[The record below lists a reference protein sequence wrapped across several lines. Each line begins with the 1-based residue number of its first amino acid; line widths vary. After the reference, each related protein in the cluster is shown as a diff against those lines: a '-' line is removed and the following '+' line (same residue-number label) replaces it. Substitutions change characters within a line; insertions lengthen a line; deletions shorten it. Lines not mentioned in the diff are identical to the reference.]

1 MLSSSDSSVTGL
13 NAGRCCSFAAEMD
26 RSNRVGF
33 VRTIKLLLYGV
44 LMFHGTRLGDPSGAA
59 VNAGKIPKNVTIP
72 SNSGDEVP
80 SLALSLDR
88 RLLSLALPL
97 LILVPLQD
105 LPSPFQYDNRLNAN
119 IYLAIAASLVENLD
133 AVASMGN

>member
-1 MLSSSDSSVTGL
+1 
-13 NAGRCCSFAAEMD
+13 
-26 RSNRVGF
+26 
-33 VRTIKLLLYGV
+33 LLWV
-44 LMFHGTRLGDPSGAA
+44 
-59 VNAGKIPKNVTIP
+59 
-72 SNSGDEVP
+72 VP

-105 LPSPFQYDNRLNAN
+105 LPIPFQYHNRLNAI
-119 IYLAIAASLVENLD
+119 IYLAVVVCWIVNGAARPSATRSLHRLTLAGRKPQQI